1 MATINSADR
10 MEHPDAPH
18 GVSVPAPHHAI
29 NYLRIFQILVG
40 LTLLTVTVAFL
51 PIHNEMINVVVALV
65 IASTKAA
72 FVARY
77 FMHLKFEGKLI
88 YTILF
93 VPLGLAVILAIAL
106 IPDIALGRG
115 TDFNDMVGW
124 FEKLH
129 HGLVGV
135 VSCPLSVVSC

>member
-1 MATINSADR
+1 MSTTNSADR
-10 MEHPDAPH
+10 LEHPDAPH
-18 GVSVPAPHHAI
+18 GASVPAPHHPI
-29 NYLRIFQILVG
+29 NYLRIFQILVA

-51 PIHNEMINVVVALV
+51 PVHNEVINVVVALA
-65 IASTKAA
+65 IAFTKAA

-93 VPLGLAVILAIAL
+93 VPLGLAVILTIAL

-129 HGLVGV
+129 HGLVG
-135 VSCPLSVVSC
+135 

>member
-1 MATINSADR
+1 MAPVDTADR

-18 GVSVPAPHHAI
+18 GTSVATPHHVV
-29 NYLRIFQILVG
+29 NYLRIFQILVA

-51 PIHNEMINVVVALV
+51 PIHNELINVVVALL
-65 IASTKAA
+65 IAGVKAA

-93 VPLGLAVILAIAL
+93 VPLSLAVILTIAL

-129 HGLVGV
+129 HGLVG
-135 VSCPLSVVSC
+135 

>member
-1 MATINSADR
+1 MTTNDAADR
-10 MEHPDAPH
+10 MNIPDVPH
-18 GVSVPAPHHAI
+18 GTSVPAAHHMV
-29 NYLRIFQILVG
+29 NYLRIFQILVA

-51 PIHNEMINVVVALV
+51 PIHNELVNVIVALA
-65 IASTKAA
+65 IAGVKAA

-88 YTILF
+88 YTILL
-93 VPLGLAVILAIAL
+93 VPLSLAVILTIAL
-106 IPDIALGRG
+106 IPDVALGRG

-129 HGLVGV
+129 RGLVG
-135 VSCPLSVVSC
+135 

>member
-1 MATINSADR
+1 MAPVDTADR
-10 MEHPDAPH
+10 MENPDAPH
-18 GVSVPAPHHAI
+18 GTSVATPHHVV
-29 NYLRIFQILVG
+29 NYLRIFQILVA

-51 PIHNEMINVVVALV
+51 PIHNELINVVVALV
-65 IASTKAA
+65 IAGVKAA

-93 VPLGLAVILAIAL
+93 VPLSLAVILTIAL

-129 HGLVGV
+129 HGLVG
-135 VSCPLSVVSC
+135 

>member
-1 MATINSADR
+1 MAPVDTADR

-18 GVSVPAPHHAI
+18 GTSVPSPHHVV
-29 NYLRIFQILVG
+29 NYLRIFQILVA

-51 PIHNEMINVVVALV
+51 PIHNELINVVVALA
-65 IASTKAA
+65 IAGVKAA

-93 VPLGLAVILAIAL
+93 VPLSLAVILTIAL

-129 HGLVGV
+129 HGLVG
-135 VSCPLSVVSC
+135 